1 VKKILKLLVHMV
13 NGISNGLA
21 VVSGITILVI
31 TLIVTVDVFM
41 RYLLNRP
48 LLFAGETCEFLMAL
62 IVFAGLAYTFQRG
75 GHIRI
80 ELVIQRVPTRF
91 RYWIRTA
98 TFAVGII
105 FLFIFAWQIF
115 LFIKES
121 YDFNRASTV
130 LLCPIW
136 IPQLSMLIGVIALIL
151 VLILAIV
158 SHLGASHDKSSK

>member
-1 VKKILKLLVHMV
+1 MV

>member
-80 ELVIQRVPTRF
+80 ELVIQRMPTRF

-158 SHLGASHDKSSK
+158 SHLGSHHDKSSK

>member
-1 VKKILKLLVHMV
+1 MKKILKLLVHMV